1 MEDVSHQRNRR
12 RCVGADAPTCSDFF
26 PLGWPRVPQ
35 HPRQRRRTDD
45 LARVGQRG
53 RGGASLVARPQ
64 DAAGARP
71 GRTEQAG
78 GTEPAPRGSEGRS
91 PLTKRGLVFG
101 KASGS
106 ASRDPEGGDT
116 SCALR
121 LPAPTL
127 VWPPLPSSLSLSLCL
142 AQTGVGAAP
151 TRPVRVKQQRP
162 QANGVSPRTCTATRR
177 TPGPA
182 GGGRRALLI
191 DSR

>member
-26 PLGWPRVPQ
+26 SPRLARVPQ

-101 KASGS
+101 KAWGS

-127 VWPPLPSSLSLSLCL
+127 VWPPLPSCLSLSLPRANRGWRRPHSPCQGET
-142 AQTGVGAAP
+142 AAATGERRESTNLHGHAP
-151 TRPVRVKQQRP
+151 DARP
-162 QANGVSPRTCTATRR
+162 CWRR
-177 TPGPA
+177 EA
-182 GGGRRALLI
+182 GSA
-191 DSR
+191 D

>member
-26 PLGWPRVPQ
+26 SPRLARVPQ

-106 ASRDPEGGDT
+106 ASHRHFLRPEAPSAHLGVAPA
-116 SCALR
+116 AL
-121 LPAPTL
+121 
-127 VWPPLPSSLSLSLCL
+127 VSLSLSLPRANRGWRRPHSPCQGETV
-142 AQTGVGAAP
+142 AATGERHESTNLHGHAP
-151 TRPVRVKQQRP
+151 DARP
-162 QANGVSPRTCTATRR
+162 CWRR
-177 TPGPA
+177 EA
-182 GGGRRALLI
+182 GSA
-191 DSR
+191 D